1 MPVQEASQDALV
13 LLERGGDDGAA
24 RRVDV
29 AAGLDVLDHLQGRL
43 GTLVV
48 EEFPVDHDDRR
59 VVARRV
65 ALDTLERDLSVFAG
79 LVAADADL
87 LGDLFPDLVAA
98 HDGAQRVRAH
108 AHQVVAGGVALVL
121 RVEGRDGADLCAGQV
136 QRGGDEVDAVRADV
150 AVDGLDQVQHRQQ
163 RGARVTVRV
172 AGDDLRGVRLQ
183 ACQGVGCVAH
193 RSTPPRTGS
202 IAARATTTSASWPPS
217 VIMASACRLAKEG
230 SRKCAR
236 NGRVPPSETR

>member
-1 MPVQEASQDALV
+1 MPIQEASQDALV
-13 LLERGGDDGAA
+13 LLDVGDDGAA

-29 AAGLDVLDHLQGRL
+29 ATGLDVLDHLQGRL

-108 AHQVVAGGVALVL
+108 AHQVVAGGVTLVL
-121 RVEGRDGADLCAGQV
+121 RVEGRDGTNLCAGQV
-136 QRGGDEVDAVRADV
+136 QRGGDKVDAVRADV
-150 AVDGLDQVQHRQQ
+150 AVDGLDQVQH
-163 RGARVTVRV
+163 G
-172 AGDDLRGVRLQ
+172 
-183 ACQGVGCVAH
+183 
-193 RSTPPRTGS
+193 
-202 IAARATTTSASWPPS
+202 
-217 VIMASACRLAKEG
+217 
-230 SRKCAR
+230 
-236 NGRVPPSETR
+236 